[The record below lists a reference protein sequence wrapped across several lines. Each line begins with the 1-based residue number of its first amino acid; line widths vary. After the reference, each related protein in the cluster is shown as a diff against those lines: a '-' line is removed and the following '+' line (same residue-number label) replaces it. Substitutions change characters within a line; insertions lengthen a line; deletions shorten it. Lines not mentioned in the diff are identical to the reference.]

1 MKDDHC
7 MDSSG
12 CSWQR
17 NKFCPRF
24 SDHFSSSRFLHSNSI
39 LLILRDTFFLLK
51 APLTLN
57 QERKALL
64 SQLETEHHV
73 ANLVVRVTSDSIQ
86 RGDVGLP
93 RTLLTPPHRAL
104 QKNTGGYLWLRPKQI
119 FESKTLWSS
128 QDTENNGHCTHT
140 LIYLLF
146 FWFFWKLP
154 ALCLSS
160 FCHHF
165 PLFSYYIHFR

>member
-12 CSWQR
+12 RSWQR
-17 NKFCPRF
+17 NKFCPGF

-86 RGDVGLP
+86 EGRCGLAKDSIDP
-93 RTLLTPPHRAL
+93 
-104 QKNTGGYLWLRPKQI
+104 
-119 FESKTLWSS
+119 SS
-128 QDTENNGHCTHT
+128 QGPTKEHRWLLMTET
-140 LIYLLF
+140 
-146 FWFFWKLP
+146 
-154 ALCLSS
+154 
-160 FCHHF
+160 
-165 PLFSYYIHFR
+165 